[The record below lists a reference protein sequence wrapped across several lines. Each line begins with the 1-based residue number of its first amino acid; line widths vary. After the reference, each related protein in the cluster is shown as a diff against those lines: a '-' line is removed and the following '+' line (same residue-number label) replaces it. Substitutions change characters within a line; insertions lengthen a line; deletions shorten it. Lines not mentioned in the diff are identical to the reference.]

1 MVLFSK
7 HLNSIVAA
15 VFGSALCAHGAQVPQ
30 HLDVNQFSTTVEDV
44 VATLPNEIFG
54 ALNKVRSIERN
65 TSAAKKGQI
74 SPGGW
79 VSVKKVNLITTRLS
93 NDIIKKD

>member
-15 VFGSALCAHGAQVPQ
+15 VFGLALCGHGARAPQ
-30 HLDVNQFSTTVEDV
+30 YVDINQLSTTVEAV
-44 VATLPNEIFG
+44 VVPLPNAIFG

-74 SPGGW
+74 LPGGW
-79 VSVKKVNLITTRLS
+79 VSVKKVNGITTRLS